1 MAIPAPIAFFQAA
14 AAAAASAVPVT
25 AGSSP
30 QVSLIP
36 SDDTEDFPALPSAV
50 VESFA
55 TRTPSS
61 QPPTIPKPHP
71 APPVT
76 RKVTALPKPTKA
88 ETKKPALT
96 PLTTNI
102 DTKSAQNDEAGQPS
116 AIEVVSA
123 ISVKAENKGKKVVHE
138 LISVVSVASTPVTAS
153 PSTQSRTVTK
163 PAKKAERVEKIE
175 HPKSPT
181 HSTSSKGVSATK
193 APANKGA
200 ASTPSAPTQPPA
212 PASALIEVI
221 EHAPI
226 VARQTKKSK
235 PQQLPKK
242 KPAAKPEEPATK
254 ETTTTSEP
262 QTTPTAPVEPS
273 VAVAAPNPS
282 NPTSLEGL
290 LGQLQDQLGV
300 HSMRFFSDRCLKSQ
314 EIVEY
319 KPLIEALS
327 TLARDPHS
335 QIASSNNSSN
345 VSIAST
351 TIDNAMASFQQ
362 LLITLTQTVSDLL
375 HLVPPSTWSDNG
387 AFEEVIQEM
396 LNYNFQ
402 DSENPSKELRNAVS
416 KLEELHHDINSA
428 STRAV
433 LTVND
438 RGWDCASFLP
448 RAGNTAAAYEMLGKY
463 VTGGEVK
470 TMDVVQLEKQLA
482 LAEKE
487 VQTTSDEL
495 QRAMAINASLLA

>member
-1 MAIPAPIAFFQAA
+1 MTYVPVPIAFSQIAA
-14 AAAAASAVPVT
+14 TAAPVSVT

-36 SDDTEDFPALPSAV
+36 SDDTEDFPALPTATA
-50 VESFA
+50 ESST
-55 TRTPSS
+55 TRPTPT
-61 QPPTIPKPHP
+61 QPPTIPKLPP

-76 RKVTALPKPTKA
+76 RKVTAPSKPTKA

-102 DTKSAQNDEAGQPS
+102 DTKNDEAAQPS
-116 AIEVVSA
+116 VIEVVSA
-123 ISVKAENKGKKVVHE
+123 VSIKADNKAKKTIHEPISA
-138 LISVVSVASTPVTAS
+138 VSVASTPVTAS
-153 PSTQSRTVTK
+153 PATQSRTVVK
-163 PAKKAERVEKIE
+163 PAKKAEKVEKVE
-175 HPKSPT
+175 RPKSPT
-181 HSTSSKGVSATK
+181 LSSGKAAPAKAQGSKG
-193 APANKGA
+193 APATPA
-200 ASTPSAPTQPPA
+200 AAQPSAPATP
-212 PASALIEVI
+212 EVV

-226 VARQTKKSK
+226 VARQTRKAK

-242 KPAAKPEEPATK
+242 KPAAKTEEPATK
-254 ETTTTSEP
+254 ETTSEA
-262 QTTPTAPVEPS
+262 QTTPTAATAPPTVEGNNIP
-273 VAVAAPNPS
+273 AANPS
-282 NPTSLEGL
+282 GPTSLEL
-290 LGQLQDQLGV
+290 LFGQLQDQLDV
-300 HSMRFFSDRCLKSQ
+300 RSMRFFSDRCLKSQ

-327 TLARDPHS
+327 TLAGDSHS
-335 QIASSNNSSN
+335 QAVSSNASN
-345 VSIAST
+345 VSTAST
-351 TIDNAMASFQQ
+351 TIDSAMASFQQ

-396 LNYNFQ
+396 LKYNFQ
-402 DSENPSKELRNAVS
+402 DSENPSKELRNAVA

-463 VTGGEVK
+463 VKDGKVE
-470 TMDVVQLEKQLA
+470 TMDLSRLEKQLA
-482 LAEKE
+482 ITQKE
-487 VQTTSDEL
+487 VQTTSEEL
-495 QRAMAINASLLA
+495 RKAMAINSGLLA